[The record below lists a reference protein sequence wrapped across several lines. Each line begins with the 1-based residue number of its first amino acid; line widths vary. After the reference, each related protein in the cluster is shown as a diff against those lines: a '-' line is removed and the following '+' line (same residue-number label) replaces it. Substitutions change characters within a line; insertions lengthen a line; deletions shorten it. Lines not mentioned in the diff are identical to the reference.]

1 MDFLEMERER
11 GITIQSAAITFGWK
25 NCRINMIDTPGH
37 VDFQGEVERSVRV
50 LDGAVAILDAVHGV
64 QAQTHTIWRQSERYE
79 VPKIVFLNK
88 MDRDDASVENG
99 IKSIED
105 RLGGTNLLS
114 LQIPVGTAEHFS

>member
-11 GITIQSAAITFGWK
+11 GITIQSAAITFGW
-25 NCRINMIDTPGH
+25 NDHRINMIDTPGH

-79 VPKIVFLNK
+79 VPKIVFFNK
-88 MDRDDASVENG
+88 MDRDDASIEGG

-105 RLGGTNLLS
+105 RLGGRNLLP
-114 LQIPVGTAEHFS
+114 LQIPIGNAEHFS